1 MKLQAEEWAKGAS
14 LQNNLAVLRPR
25 GGYWLGFL
33 SALWKCYGLWSD
45 QPPLSRCCTLSILKK
60 KTLKHPIL
68 TLTGLY
74 FPPLSSSILE
84 EEIILLAEQLVSIA
98 AFS

>member
-1 MKLQAEEWAKGAS
+1 M
-14 LQNNLAVLRPR
+14 LR
-25 GGYWLGFL
+25 
-33 SALWKCYGLWSD
+33 ALVWPTPTVQMLH
-45 QPPLSRCCTLSILKK
+45 PLHLKK